1 MSSAVA
7 TRPVNPPDAQPVLTE
22 KQLWRGLEYRARNPA
37 LFLPNVPASKMI
49 TDDGNKIVQELTV
62 ENEDRTETEVL
73 TETVQAYP
81 STIMY
86 HEVSNGLR
94 IVTVMSRGAAGE
106 LLLTFSSA
114 NRELPASKPKP
125 TAEEENAR
133 VGKVLEKTISMF
145 REMASE
151 GKLY

>member
-1 MSSAVA
+1 MSSAFAA
-7 TRPVNPPDAQPVLTE
+7 TRPVNPPDAQPSSP
-22 KQLWRGLEYRARNPA
+22 RNICGEA
-37 LFLPNVPASKMI
+37 SNIERLFLPNVLASKMI
-49 TDDGNKIVQELTV
+49 TDGGNKIAQELTV

-73 TETVQAYP
+73 TETVQAHP

-106 LLLTFSSA
+106 LLLTFSFA

-125 TAEEENAR
+125 TPEEENAR
-133 VGKVLEKTISMF
+133 IGKLLEKTIAMF
-145 REMASE
+145 REMVSE
-151 GKLY
+151 GKL